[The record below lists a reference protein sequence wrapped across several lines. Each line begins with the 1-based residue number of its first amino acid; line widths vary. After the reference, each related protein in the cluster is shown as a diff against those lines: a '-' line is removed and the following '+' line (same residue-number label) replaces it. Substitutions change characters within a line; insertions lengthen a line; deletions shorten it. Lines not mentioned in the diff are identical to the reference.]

1 MSEKVKRFLT
11 HKWMVE
17 LYRLLPFLG
26 LAGFVILPDD
36 GSHVVIFGTAIVML
50 AIGVGH
56 LARKILFPYFDIK
69 ELVSGIED
77 DPKASAAVIC
87 GMIYLVCTII
97 NAFVTLLK

>member
-11 HKWMVE
+11 HRWMMDF
-17 LYRLLPFLG
+17 YRLLPFLG
-26 LAGFVILPDD
+26 LAGIVILPDD
-36 GSHVVIFGTAIVML
+36 GSRVVMFGTGIILL
-50 AIGVGH
+50 AIAVGH

-69 ELVSGIED
+69 GLVSGIED

-97 NAFVTLLK
+97 NAFVLLLK